1 MTFIGQP
8 IKMGIDGF
16 KELCIKVKQN
26 FKHMYYEPNI
36 SESVHNFLKDC
47 EVLYLTGI
55 GSSES
60 HARYLEQLM
69 DNHPKIKAKFR
80 PIMDFY
86 SNNFEVGNSKI
97 ILFS

>member
-1 MTFIGQP
+1 
-8 IKMGIDGF
+8 MGIDGF

-60 HARYLEQLM
+60 HARYLE
-69 DNHPKIKAKFR
+69 
-80 PIMDFY
+80 
-86 SNNFEVGNSKI
+86 
-97 ILFS
+97 